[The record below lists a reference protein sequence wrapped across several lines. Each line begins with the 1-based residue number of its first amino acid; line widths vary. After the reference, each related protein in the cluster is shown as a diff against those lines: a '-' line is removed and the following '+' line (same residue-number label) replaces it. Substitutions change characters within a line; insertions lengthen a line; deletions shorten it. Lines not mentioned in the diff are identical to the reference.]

1 MRPGRHADLVQ
12 ELLPHTPQPEIAAS
26 LHAIFLLGGGHPA
39 VVSCLIEAGADINLQ
54 RPGRIRLFETMQCFQ
69 AGDFNASTCF
79 KVTAHIQPIGSPLC
93 LLRRPS
99 ALGRVHIEHL
109 CLPSAW
115 SFAPHAQP
123 HHLLVSGQCLQRF
136 VAKPSKIEGAVCPY
150 KILPRVMQLITWES
164 FAWTMRSGNTEY
176 TMRAPKQLLRSQQ

>member
-69 AGDFNASTCF
+69 AVTLMPQHASRSQPTFSLLGLLFAYYAVRQRWAASTLS
-79 KVTAHIQPIGSPLC
+79 TYAYHQRGASPLM
-93 LLRRPS
+93 LS
-99 ALGRVHIEHL
+99 
-109 CLPSAW
+109 
-115 SFAPHAQP
+115 
-123 HHLLVSGQCLQRF
+123 
-136 VAKPSKIEGAVCPY
+136 
-150 KILPRVMQLITWES
+150 LITCS
-164 FAWTMRSGNTEY
+164 FRPAPAALWWLSPLKLKVLCVPTRSYRGSCN
-176 TMRAPKQLLRSQQ
+176 